1 MTEPGDAATTD
12 PDVVVRDNP
21 ESRTYDAMVGDEIAG
36 TLLYEFEGPRIVL
49 THTAVQPRYQH
60 HGIASK
66 LIPGAL
72 DDIRAKGKRVTVICP
87 FVREYI
93 DAHPAYADMVD
104 DRFPGT
110 ATPK

>member
-36 TLLYEFEGPRIVL
+36 TLIVL